1 VVIEIIMS
9 GVEYVLATPP
19 PFEEMIRLIP
29 PALPGSSS
37 SSRLLYSVRG
47 GTINQGFT
55 GTIPTNWPF
64 FPGKI
69 PPLLFWEGKRLDGN
83 VERIELDV
91 GRLSV
96 SSGLI

>member
-1 VVIEIIMS
+1 MS

-55 GTIPTNWPF
+55 GTIPTNWPAF